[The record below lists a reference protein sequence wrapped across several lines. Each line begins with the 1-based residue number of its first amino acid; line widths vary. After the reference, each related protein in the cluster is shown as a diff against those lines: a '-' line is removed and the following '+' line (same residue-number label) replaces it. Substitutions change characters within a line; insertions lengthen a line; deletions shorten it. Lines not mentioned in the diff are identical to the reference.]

1 MTWVAVG
8 TAAVG
13 VATSAY
19 QSKQAKK
26 AAKSQGQAQDAALAE
41 QEQARLAQQQNIQ
54 PYLTQGTNALSRLD
68 SLMANPSS
76 FASDPA
82 YQFIQDQSLQAL
94 DRSAAARGRFLSP
107 GTDSD
112 RIKLASGLASQE
124 YGNQFNRLYNLASL
138 GQNAAVG
145 AGSAAQ
151 GSADR
156 IGSLY
161 QGQGQIG
168 ADAAINQANIYGNTL
183 NTLGQAFGQY
193 MGNRQQKPANS
204 STSIYSFGS
213 ENPFTMA
220 RGY

>member
-1 MTWVAVG
+1 MTWIAVG
-8 TAAVG
+8 TLVVG
-13 VATSAY
+13 AIGANE
-19 QSKQAKK
+19 QRKAGKK
-26 AAKSQGQAQDAALAE
+26 AANAANRGNDAALAE
-41 QEQARLAQQQNIQ
+41 QEQARLQQQQNIT
-54 PYLTQGTNALSRLD
+54 PYLNQGTNALSRLD
-68 SLMANPSS
+68 ALMTNPAS
-76 FASDPA
+76 FAQDPA

-107 GTDSD
+107 GTDAD

-124 YGNQFNRLYNLASL
+124 YGNQFNRLYSLASL

-151 GSADR
+151 TSANN

-161 QGQGQIG
+161 QNRGQIG
-168 ADAAINQANIYGNTL
+168 ADQAINSANATNNLLG
-183 NTLGQAFGQY
+183 TLGTAFGQY
-193 MGNRQQKPANS
+193 MGSRQPKANN